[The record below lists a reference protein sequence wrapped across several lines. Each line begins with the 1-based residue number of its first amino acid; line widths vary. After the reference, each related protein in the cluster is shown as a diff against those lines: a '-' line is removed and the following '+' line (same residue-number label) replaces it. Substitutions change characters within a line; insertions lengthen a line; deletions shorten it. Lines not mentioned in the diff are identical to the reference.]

1 MGRASVGKRLQELG
15 ISQVKITVGHVSE
28 VLRERSHISEEREG
42 ELWEG
47 LEKMAARNPE
57 RQEPMILSGGPMSLL
72 GVSLCV
78 ATQEELC
85 AFLSL

>member
-1 MGRASVGKRLQELG
+1 MKT
-15 ISQVKITVGHVSE
+15 TVDHVSE

-47 LEKMAARNPE
+47 LDKTAALNPE
-57 RQEPMILSGGPMSLL
+57 RWESKVPKRRSQEGMSLL